1 MLSIDA
7 VKEHI
12 NYFRENKYDREF
24 YIALLMY
31 DVLDYDEKDVTEE
44 LVEKIYD
51 VEGRYDYIYKQAL
64 RDELRSELELEIEEE
79 MEI

>member
-12 NYFRENKYDREF
+12 NYFRKNKYDREF

-51 VEGRYDYIYKQAL
+51 VEGKYDYIYKQAL

>member
-1 MLSIDA
+1 
-7 VKEHI
+7 
-12 NYFRENKYDREF
+12 
-24 YIALLMY
+24 MY

-51 VEGRYDYIYKQAL
+51 VECRYDYIYKQAL